1 MDGHPGCFRLVAS
14 VNHAAANTGVLE
26 SLPFGSF
33 GFVPR
38 AGLAG
43 FQGSSMPR
51 LVRDSTPLPRWPCH
65 ATLPPACTRLR
76 PPHNLAGTPLFSSGG
91 SHPRGR
97 DELCAVVFL
106 STAGP
111 GLMMLGAFYIFLDH
125 RYNFGEMSRP
135 FTRFCFRSLLCLEL
149 QQFVMHSG
157 RSRHSSFIRCVLC
170 KCSPIPQVD
179 FSVSSDDQKVLI
191 LMTPNLAIF
200 TFVAGAVGIQEIT
213 AKSNM
218 KLPRLLL
225 GVLRL

>member
-1 MDGHPGCFRLVAS
+1 M
-14 VNHAAANTGVLE
+14 
-26 SLPFGSF
+26 
-33 GFVPR
+33 
-38 AGLAG
+38 
-43 FQGSSMPR
+43 
-51 LVRDSTPLPRWPCH
+51 
-65 ATLPPACTRLR
+65 
-76 PPHNLAGTPLFSSGG
+76 
-91 SHPRGR
+91 
-97 DELCAVVFL
+97 VFL